1 MHEQFTC
8 REANPVF
15 ELSSAL
21 YDLAAGAGDMSESD
35 DDTYSSHPTDLLM
48 LEKAQSLCQS
58 ALQNSGI
65 VPPTATMDPGV
76 LSWLQRSKLVDVFG
90 NGDICLSRDLMKHGT
105 AVSGDVLERTTR
117 QDSTTLEVQQD
128 LLNLG
133 WTLVDDFRDASIL
146 RKNACVESPS
156 SYFSLLM
163 EHADRLTEYE
173 SNDMFHHK
181 QSEQY
186 YKTFEVAPLFQPDQL
201 EEIPTYKPVAFYN
214 QLQSFWMDETSND
227 PRDEFERKP
236 RIGHS
241 FPFKR
246 VYGLRF
252 QVCVQF
258 HCWNFTM
265 FLGCQPTFET
275 HTIRIH

>member
-1 MHEQFTC
+1 
-8 REANPVF
+8 
-15 ELSSAL
+15 
-21 YDLAAGAGDMSESD
+21 
-35 DDTYSSHPTDLLM
+35 
-48 LEKAQSLCQS
+48 
-58 ALQNSGI
+58 
-65 VPPTATMDPGV
+65 MDPGV

-133 WTLVDDFRDASIL
+133 WTLEDDFRDASIL

-186 YKTFEVAPLFQPDQL
+186 YKTFEVALLFQPDQL
-201 EEIPTYKPVAFYN
+201 EEIPTYKPVAF
-214 QLQSFWMDETSND
+214 
-227 PRDEFERKP
+227 
-236 RIGHS
+236 
-241 FPFKR
+241 
-246 VYGLRF
+246 
-252 QVCVQF
+252 
-258 HCWNFTM
+258 
-265 FLGCQPTFET
+265 
-275 HTIRIH
+275 